1 MKNVYFLYFAIS
13 IFCIFG
19 VVSYTRPVL
28 AAAFIMSTNDQTCT
42 QTCTDYGMYC
52 VGITTTDNNYDNNH
66 NYCYIDYE
74 TGGDSYC
81 AENTGNCST
90 VLSDDGYGG
99 CNTGADNCTKY
110 SGRQAEWT
118 NCICQQHGGDL
129 EPDPFRFFTVLKS
142 QLQSGSDVPLPA
154 SQTGEQRFNIPLA
167 SPDTSTYWDKIY
179 GFTLLMYNWGDYT
192 SGANLQ
198 AEYMCK
204 YDCSHWGS
212 PLDPYVNYQEIL
224 NYQLMMG
231 INPSTYQ
238 PAYFGS
244 ATDYTT
250 PDDIRNDLSCNPSD
264 PVYLCGFQIFVNDGD
279 TSIAVASTSV
289 DEQYFFPDMNAST
302 SVYAAY
308 FKIAGETTTTP
319 QTATSTFC
327 HCSDNEIIQAICNG
341 LCWAFVP
348 NDYATS
354 SLSANYNKLKLSFP
368 FNTYFQLT
376 DTIQNAISST
386 TINTNST
393 FSVPLIKKVG
403 HTPTFYMQSVLS
415 SSSLPNAIAG
425 YNANAIR
432 NGLSYLIWIITAGIA
447 VILFIKL

>member
-1 MKNVYFLYFAIS
+1 
-13 IFCIFG
+13 
-19 VVSYTRPVL
+19 
-28 AAAFIMSTNDQTCT
+28 
-42 QTCTDYGMYC
+42 
-52 VGITTTDNNYDNNH
+52 
-66 NYCYIDYE
+66 
-74 TGGDSYC
+74 
-81 AENTGNCST
+81 
-90 VLSDDGYGG
+90 
-99 CNTGADNCTKY
+99 
-110 SGRQAEWT
+110 
-118 NCICQQHGGDL
+118 
-129 EPDPFRFFTVLKS
+129 
-142 QLQSGSDVPLPA
+142 
-154 SQTGEQRFNIPLA
+154 
-167 SPDTSTYWDKIY
+167 
-179 GFTLLMYNWGDYT
+179 MYNWGDYT

-327 HCSDNEIIQAICNG
+327 QCSDNEIIQAICNG